1 MYKKIVLLII
11 SHLAVLCC
19 SAQNLPSL
27 LLDRNINST
36 FSIIAYDSA
45 AKEWGIAV
53 ATNNIYVGNSTVY
66 IQPGLGAFSLIAETD
81 PDYAINGFVELKK
94 GKSVKEAIEF
104 TRAND
109 EDANFRQIAGIDSIG
124 NVYAYTGSALKFW
137 KGDAMHLIGK
147 HYVVLGNQLAK
158 GVLSSMAKSYED
170 SKGTLAERLL
180 TSIRAGQN
188 AGGQITGKQS
198 AALMVKGVH
207 QEWYNQI
214 DLRVDD
220 AKYPLI
226 ELQRLLNFHYGRI
239 KLNQAIK
246 LLKNGEKVQG
256 LKLLNEAGKLVEGWN
271 GIYSKLIM
279 GMLLGGEEDAAV
291 KTILKAI
298 KENPDWKENLPCF
311 YFLANRPELRKFYI
325 KDVFSEKDWNQ
336 AIQFLIEVNKPGE
349 ALKLTDRVIGKFPR
363 SSYAYYLK
371 GEAYR
376 KINEK
381 RSAVTSYEMAV
392 LLDKDNE
399 EAAFELKRL
408 KKE

>member
-1 MYKKIVLLII
+1 MFKKIVLSII
-11 SHLAVLCC
+11 SHLTVLCC

-36 FSIIAYDSA
+36 FSIIAYDSV

-66 IQPGLGAFSLIAETD
+66 IQPGLGAFSVIAETD
-81 PDYAINGFVELKK
+81 PDYALNGFVELKR
-94 GKSVKEAIEF
+94 GKSVKEAIES

-109 EDANFRQIAGIDSIG
+109 RDANFRQIAGIDSIG
-124 NVYAYTGSALKFW
+124 NTYAYTGSVLKFW
-137 KGDAMHLIGK
+137 KGYATHLIGK
-147 HYVVLGNQLAK
+147 HYVVLGNQLAD
-158 GVLSSMAKSYED
+158 GVLSSMARNYEQ

-198 AALMVKGVH
+198 AALIVKGSH
-207 QEWYNQI
+207 QAWYNQI
-214 DLRVDD
+214 DLRVDH
-220 AKYPLI
+220 AKDPLLD
-226 ELQRLLNFHYGRI
+226 LQRLLNFHYGRI
-239 KLNQAIK
+239 KLNQAIQ
-246 LLKNGEKVQG
+246 LLKDGEKAEG
-256 LKLLNEAGKLVEGWN
+256 LKLLNEAEKLVEGWN

-311 YFLANRPELRKFYI
+311 YFLANRPELRKFYV

-336 AIQFLIEVNKPGE
+336 AIQFLIGINKPEE
-349 ALKLTDRVIGKFPR
+349 ALKLTDRVIVIFPR
-363 SSYAYYLK
+363 PSYTYYLR
-371 GEAYR
+371 GEAY
-376 KINEK
+376 KMINEK
-381 RSAVTSYEMAV
+381 RSAITSYEMAIV
-392 LLDKDNE
+392 LDKDNE
-399 EAAFELKRL
+399 EAALALKRM

>member
-1 MYKKIVLLII
+1 MYKKIILFVI
-11 SHLAVLCC
+11 SHLIVLCC

-27 LLDRNINST
+27 LLNRNINST

-66 IQPGLGAFSLIAETD
+66 IQPGLGAFSVIAETD

-94 GKSVKEAIEF
+94 GKSIKEAIES
-104 TRAND
+104 TRRND
-109 EDANFRQIAGIDSIG
+109 DDANFRQIAGIDSIG
-124 NVYAYTGSALKFW
+124 NAYAYTGSALKFW
-137 KGDAMHLIGK
+137 KGYATHLIGK
-147 HYVVLGNQLAK
+147 HYVVLGNQLAE
-158 GVLSSMAKSYED
+158 GVLSSMATSYEH

-180 TSIRAGQN
+180 ASIRAGQN

-198 AALMVKGVH
+198 AALMVKGLH

-220 AKYPLI
+220 AEYPLLD
-226 ELQRLLNFHYGRI
+226 LQRLLNFHYGRI

-246 LLKNGEKVQG
+246 FLKDGEKIQG
-256 LKLLNEAGKLVEGWN
+256 AKLLNEAEKLVEGWN

-279 GMLLGGEEDAAV
+279 GMLLAGEEQAAV

-298 KENPDWKENLPCF
+298 GENPDWKENLPCF
-311 YFLANRPELRKFYI
+311 YFLANRPELRKFYV
-325 KDVFSEKDWNQ
+325 KEVFSEKDWNQ
-336 AIQFLIEVNKPGE
+336 AIQFLIGINKPEE
-349 ALKLTDRVIGKFPR
+349 ALKLTDKVIGKFPH

-376 KINEK
+376 TINEK

-399 EAAFELKRL
+399 EATLALKRL